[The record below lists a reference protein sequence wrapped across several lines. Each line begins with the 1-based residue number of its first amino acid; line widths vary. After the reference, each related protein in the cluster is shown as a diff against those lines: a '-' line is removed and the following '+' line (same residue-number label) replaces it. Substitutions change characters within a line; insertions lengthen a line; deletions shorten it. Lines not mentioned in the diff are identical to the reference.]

1 MIISL
6 NAKLC
11 EMLYPVQGNAII
23 MVSVTF
29 IQWLLIYL
37 VDSIGLLNNHY
48 HPDVA
53 TMKAVTTL
61 IRVLF

>member
-1 MIISL
+1 ML
-6 NAKLC
+6 NCVKC
-11 EMLYPVQGNAII
+11 YPVQGNAII

-61 IRVLF
+61 IHVLF